1 MRIIFADTNY
11 WIALIHSDDQWHPQ
25 SEAAEKE
32 ARGARMTTTDSVLV
46 ELLNYFCSF
55 RPEVRELAAGVV
67 NDILA
72 DPNIESVPDSRD
84 LFLSALGLYGDR
96 LDKGYSLTDCISM
109 CVMREREISEVLS
122 HDDHFTQEGFVTLF

>member
-1 MRIIFADTNY
+1 MRTIFADTNY

-25 SEAAEKE
+25 SEAAEE
-32 ARGARMTTTDSVLV
+32 ETRGARLITTDSVLI

-55 RPEVRELAAGVV
+55 RPEVRELAAGIAS
-67 NDILA
+67 DILG

-84 LFLSALGLYGDR
+84 LFLSALRLYGDR
-96 LDKGYSLTDCISM
+96 LDKGYSLADCISM
-109 CVMREREISEVLS
+109 CVMRECGISEVLS